1 MAPFPHS
8 ETVTRGI
15 RSKERDDFE
24 VHCHCRM
31 PELKGIPM
39 IECTK
44 CSKWFHVDCEVVSKQ
59 VLDDSQA
66 EWFCHYCK

>member
-1 MAPFPHS
+1 MHPCILLQKLI
-8 ETVTRGI
+8 E
-15 RSKERDDFE
+15 K
-24 VHCHCRM
+24 
-31 PELKGIPM
+31 KKKKKKKK

-44 CSKWFHVDCEVVSKQ
+44 CSKWFHVDCEVVPKQ